1 MIQTIQVPKYYYLHS
16 KTNLEKD
23 PFFKLFF
30 SLNNYSKVFSLLL
43 DSDEN
48 MFSYFLETK
57 IFDDHLDKCLLN
69 CAYYGKFEF
78 LELILK
84 KRPQFDEE
92 ILEKAVMLVVVRNN
106 MNSIELGIEK
116 LEIYVTGLLSSFNLI
131 KVYYIVMEKEKKI
144 DYYKIQ
150 KLLNVKTFQLT
161 KFLAFF
167 GEISALDEISDL
179 STKKIYKILLMS
191 LKGLSKLK
199 KYHNSSIKVCEIF
212 AKFQIFFDATT
223 KIIPNLEENSSIGY
237 SLEFETFVSLSL
249 KFNLYSF
256 LVS

>member
-1 MIQTIQVPKYYYLHS
+1 
-16 KTNLEKD
+16 
-23 PFFKLFF
+23 
-30 SLNNYSKVFSLLL
+30 
-43 DSDEN
+43 
-48 MFSYFLETK
+48 
-57 IFDDHLDKCLLN
+57 
-69 CAYYGKFEF
+69 
-78 LELILK
+78 
-84 KRPQFDEE
+84 
-92 ILEKAVMLVVVRNN
+92 
-106 MNSIELGIEK
+106 
-116 LEIYVTGLLSSFNLI
+116 
-131 KVYYIVMEKEKKI
+131 MEKEKKI

-179 STKKIYKILLMS
+179 STEKIYEILLMS

-223 KIIPNLEENSSIGY
+223 KIIPNFEENSSIGY